1 MDVDKDIFSLEMIHK
16 LIWEELR
23 QFHPILNESD
33 PSTYAFPILKDEQLY
48 TLDLDG
54 SLIYIGKEWLIREIN
69 YCFEDYKKGK
79 SQFNSVVETNLRP
92 ILEETQQK
100 ETLEFLGYAR
110 EGKTEINHPYKF
122 SEMQIEK
129 QGK

>member
-1 MDVDKDIFSLEMIHK
+1 
-16 LIWEELR
+16 
-23 QFHPILNESD
+23 
-33 PSTYAFPILKDEQLY
+33 LY

-129 QGK
+129 QGKW